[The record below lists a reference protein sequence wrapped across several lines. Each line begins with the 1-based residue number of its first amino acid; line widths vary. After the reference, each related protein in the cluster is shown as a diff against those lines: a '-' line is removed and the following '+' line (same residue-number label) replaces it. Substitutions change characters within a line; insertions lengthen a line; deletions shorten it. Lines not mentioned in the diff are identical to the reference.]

1 MKESIINL
9 LIITK
14 LLFYR
19 VQLVHKKES
28 CQYEFSTPIS
38 SVLHTIYDLSS
49 VFFEIIKNL
58 THISNF
64 L

>member
-28 CQYEFSTPIS
+28 CQYEFKSLHAHIFCS
-38 SVLHTIYDLSS
+38 SYNI
-49 VFFEIIKNL
+49 
-58 THISNF
+58 
-64 L
+64 